1 MSLLSC
7 DKVSCGGV
15 LLLVVVV
22 VVGVYCEGAGEILQ
36 HPHSLLGTTDTA
48 HCEADPGLQL
58 Y

>member
-15 LLLVVVV
+15 VLVVVV
-22 VVGVYCEGAGEILQ
+22 VVGVYCELAGEILQ
-36 HPHSLLGTTDTA
+36 HPHSLLGTTDTG